1 MRISA
6 LRVHAS
12 RRGRIRSLEIF
23 VPKDY
28 ICIQESASPHR
39 IAFQGAAIPNLEPMM
54 DFRSVTGAITLAVL
68 LVAAV
73 LSGSSLIVF
82 WNTPSAFLVLVG
94 GMAAWWGM
102 AGNNVPTLFRTL
114 NADAPTPSALAA
126 GLETLRAGRTAF
138 WMVGLVCTLI
148 GWIQMFQG
156 LDDWNAFGPAMA
168 VSLLTLLYA
177 MLADLFVLSSMKTRL
192 RIRRAALSEM
202 TLRPTQLDQELH
214 ASREAM
220 DALHRRARERSP
232 QSY

>member
-1 MRISA
+1 
-6 LRVHAS
+6 
-12 RRGRIRSLEIF
+12 
-23 VPKDY
+23 
-28 ICIQESASPHR
+28 
-39 IAFQGAAIPNLEPMM
+39 
-54 DFRSVTGAITLAVL
+54 
-68 LVAAV
+68 
-73 LSGSSLIVF
+73 
-82 WNTPSAFLVLVG
+82 
-94 GMAAWWGM
+94 
-102 AGNNVPTLFRTL
+102 
-114 NADAPTPSALAA
+114 
-126 GLETLRAGRTAF
+126 RAGRTAF